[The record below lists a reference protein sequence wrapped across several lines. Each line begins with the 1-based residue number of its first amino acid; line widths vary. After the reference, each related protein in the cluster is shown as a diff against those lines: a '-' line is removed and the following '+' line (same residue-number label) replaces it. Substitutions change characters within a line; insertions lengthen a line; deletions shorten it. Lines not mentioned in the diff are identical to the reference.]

1 MKKNIGLLFVIVLI
15 LVGCSKEETQDQ
27 LPKMLHVELQVSPS
41 VAEVNETVT
50 FQAKVTYGDEV
61 VTDADDVSFEIGRV
75 DQEETEKV
83 EVTNSE
89 GGLYQYEQKFSEEG
103 TYYVYAHV
111 TAKSMHTMP
120 KKEFMIGSRSTN
132 EK

>member
-15 LVGCSKEETQDQ
+15 LVGCSKEEAQDE
-27 LPKMLHVELQVSPS
+27 LPKMLHVELKVSPN

-61 VTDADDVSFEIGRV
+61 VTDADDVTFEIGRV

-83 EVTNSE
+83 EITSSE
-89 GGLYQYEQKFSEEG
+89 DGLYQYEKQFSEEG

-120 KKEFMIGSRSTN
+120 KKEFIIGSRSTN

>member
-1 MKKNIGLLFVIVLI
+1 MKKNIGLLFVIVSI
-15 LVGCSKEETQDQ
+15 LGGCSKEETQDQ
-27 LPKMLHVELQVSPS
+27 LPEMLHVELQVLPNS
-41 VAEVNETVT
+41 AEVNETVT

-61 VTDADDVSFEIGRV
+61 VTDANDVSFEIGRI

-83 EVTNSE
+83 EVTNGE
-89 GGLYQYEQKFSEEG
+89 GGLYQYEKNFSEEG

-120 KKEFMIGSRSTN
+120 KKEFIIGSRSTN